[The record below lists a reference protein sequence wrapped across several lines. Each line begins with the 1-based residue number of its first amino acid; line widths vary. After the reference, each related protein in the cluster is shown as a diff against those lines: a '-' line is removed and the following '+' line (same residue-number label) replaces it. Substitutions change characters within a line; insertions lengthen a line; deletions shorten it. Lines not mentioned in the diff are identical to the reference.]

1 MLSHNEAIIGKRKM
15 QSQNNHKLFTLGV
28 KIIETN
34 GFLNRFTGFM
44 LKKKPNY
51 ALMFRNCSSVHTFF
65 MRFNLD
71 IVFLDKGGNIVKI
84 KADIKPWRIVLPV
97 EKSVDI
103 LEIPSGLVSLEG
115 FRSCNRDSY
124 KDSY

>member
-1 MLSHNEAIIGKRKM
+1 M
-15 QSQNNHKLFTLGV
+15 QSQNNNKLFTFNI
-28 KIIETN
+28 KIIEAK
-34 GFLNRFTGFM
+34 GFFRRFSGFM
-44 LKKKPNY
+44 LKKNPSY
-51 ALMFRNCSSVHTFF
+51 ALLFKNCSSVHTFF

-71 IVFLDKGGNIVKI
+71 IVFLDKDGNIIKI
-84 KADIKPWRIVLPV
+84 KAKIKPWRIVAPV